1 MPLAFGVCTELRNET
16 QHNILSPDD
25 WFRMHKDEIKQII
38 HEFPDRAIRWLLETP
53 DNVKGLLLTAVADLA
68 KHIDYT
74 QLQRLDR
81 TFISDNFRKREADLV
96 FTAPFLDEQKTREV
110 IIYILIENQSTV
122 DPTMPFRILSYMLRI
137 WESQREK
144 FEFENVPLTQW
155 RFHPILPVVFYTGEQ
170 KWDEPLD
177 IKRLFDLPKSLEEF
191 IPQHKT
197 ILFNLKATSPERLVE
212 YNHPFE
218 WILRLMQK
226 ENADTDA
233 VRDSIKIA
241 IDHLRLM
248 PPEERANWSKLIY
261 FMMAFIYE
269 RREESEHDEF
279 LNIIKSSIDDKS
291 RRKEVEKMGKT
302 MAQVLEARGEAK
314 GEAKGIALGMIS
326 AKQNDIIKL
335 LRLRFE
341 YISEDIVKRI
351 KSINQID
358 RLDAI
363 FERAVTAKT
372 INDIEI

>member
-1 MPLAFGVCTELRNET
+1 
-16 QHNILSPDD
+16 
-25 WFRMHKDEIKQII
+25 MHQDEIKQII

-74 QLQRLDR
+74 HLQRLDR

-96 FTAPFLDEQKTREV
+96 FTAPFLDEQKGITREV

-144 FEFENVPLTQW
+144 FESDNIPLAQW
-155 RFHPILPVVFYTGEQ
+155 RFYPILPVIFYTGDQ

-177 IKRLFDLPKSLEEF
+177 IKRLFDLPKSLKEF

-197 ILFNLKATSPERLVE
+197 ILLNLKATSPERLVE
-212 YNHPFE
+212 HNHPFE
-218 WILRLMQK
+218 WILQFMQK
-226 ENADTDA
+226 ENANKDE
-233 VRDSIKIA
+233 VRDSIEIA

-248 PPEERANWSKLIY
+248 PPTERANWSKLIY

-279 LNIIKSSIDDKS
+279 LSIIKSSIEDNTQ
-291 RRKEVEKMGKT
+291 RQEVEEMGKT
-302 MAQVLEARGEAK
+302 MAQVLEERGEAR
-314 GEAKGIALGMIS
+314 GIEKGIEKGT
-326 AKQNDIIKL
+326 IITKREAVIRL

-341 YISEDIVKRI
+341 SVPDALIRNI
-351 KSINQID
+351 KSINEVS
-358 RLDAI
+358 RLDEI
-363 FERAVTAKT
+363 FDRAVIAKT
-372 INDIEI
+372 IKDLEIEE